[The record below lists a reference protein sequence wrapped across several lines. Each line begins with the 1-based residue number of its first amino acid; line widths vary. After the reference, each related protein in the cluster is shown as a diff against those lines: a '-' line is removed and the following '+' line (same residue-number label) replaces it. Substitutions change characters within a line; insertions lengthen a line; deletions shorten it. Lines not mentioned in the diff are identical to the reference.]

1 MHVAAVLF
9 IQLILILLYWT
20 TFTDLINDTY
30 MLSIVQQS
38 YFYEIFFMK

>member
-9 IQLILILLYWT
+9 IQLILILLYLT
-20 TFTDLINDTY
+20 TFTDIINDTY

-38 YFYEIFFMK
+38 YFYMK